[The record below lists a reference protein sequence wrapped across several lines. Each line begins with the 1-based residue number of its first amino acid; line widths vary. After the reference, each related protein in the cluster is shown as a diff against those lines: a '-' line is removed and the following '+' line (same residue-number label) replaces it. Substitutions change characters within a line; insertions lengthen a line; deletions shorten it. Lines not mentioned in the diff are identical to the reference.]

1 MASLGSH
8 LHAPGTI
15 LNNQYCGEDA
25 WEQFLAK
32 LEGST
37 PRIRAIG
44 ITDYY
49 SVDTYVAVRKHK
61 QAGRLSDVDLVF
73 ANVEMRYRI
82 GTARVRRSTS
92 ICWFL
97 LKIQITWTRSG
108 VSYARTH
115 LRGLW

>member
-1 MASLGSH
+1 M
-8 LHAPGTI
+8 
-15 LNNQYCGEDA
+15 

-73 ANVEMRYRI
+73 ANVEMRYGI
-82 GTARVRRSTS
+82 GTSKGSPINVHLLVSPEDPDHAPDPA
-92 ICWFL
+92 FL
-97 LKIQITWTRSG
+97 T
-108 VSYARTH
+108 RTH
-115 LRGLW
+115 LRGLWRNLPL